1 MSLLPVRFSLTVL
14 SFLYLGVFLF
24 NFLNFWWSTG
34 FGFSNVS
41 TNNKEMIFIFF
52 FFLFSHLFFGKL
64 ISHRCKDTFY
74 ISVWF
79 VWTTKFVWLLE
90 DRINYEQTY
99 GTNVVKLI
107 VRKAS
112 RGCLRTNLLLCMV
125 VDFSIAIKIC
135 KSDCIIYM
143 YIIDLVDDQFV
154 PQIITRIQEN
164 SMWR

>member
-14 SFLYLGVFLF
+14 SFLFLGVFLLISWTF
-24 NFLNFWWSTG
+24 DDPRGLDFPMWVLIIRKW
-34 FGFSNVS
+34 FSYS
-41 TNNKEMIFIFF
+41 FF
-52 FFLFSHLFFGKL
+52 FYFHIFFFGKL